1 MSSSIRIDK
10 RKKYILILGK
20 GPKQRLEHTL
30 SVEKIYSINFTENNK
45 KFFLSLHDNGANSYL
60 FINGTDIIEFKAK
73 VSEIAATPL
82 CLGDISK
89 EISVNNLGKTGI
101 NGYVYDFSTDY
112 NATTIDDI
120 HKLIFIR
127 HSQVF
132 KEKN

>member
-20 GPKQRLEHTL
+20 GPKQRLEHSL

-45 KFFLSLHDNGANSYL
+45 KFFLSLHYNGANSYL

-73 VSEIAATPL
+73 DSEIAATPL

-89 EISVNNLGKTGI
+89 EISVNNLEKTGI

-112 NATTIDDI
+112 NATTIDVI